1 MYVCMYVYMYVY
13 IQVCMYVC
21 SYVCSYVC
29 MYVYKLKMFL
39 FLSLSFT
46 PINVAIVLLRQVREL

>member
-1 MYVCMYVYMYVY
+1 MYIYMYVY